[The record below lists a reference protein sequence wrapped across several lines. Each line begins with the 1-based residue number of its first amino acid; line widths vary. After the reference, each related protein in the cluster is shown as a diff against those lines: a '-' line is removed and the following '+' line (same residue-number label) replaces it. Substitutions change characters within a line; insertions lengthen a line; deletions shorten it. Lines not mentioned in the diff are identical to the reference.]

1 MSKQKYRIAYEVI
14 ADNITEVNVIA
25 LEIFNQTHLE
35 PSEIQMV
42 LPWDRQQAIIEIKE
56 NRT

>member
-35 PSEIQMV
+35 PSEIQMA
-42 LPWDRQQAIIEIKE
+42 LPWDRQQAIVEI
-56 NRT
+56 NSSRT